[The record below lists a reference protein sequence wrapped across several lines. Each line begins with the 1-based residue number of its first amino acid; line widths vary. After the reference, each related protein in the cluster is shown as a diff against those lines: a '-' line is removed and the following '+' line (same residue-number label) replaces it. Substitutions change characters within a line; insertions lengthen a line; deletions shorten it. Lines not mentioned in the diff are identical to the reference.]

1 MEEHE
6 KNMKKQIL
14 DVKRIEVKHL
24 ISISGK
30 LYLIENLK
38 KILNEDTYGENGYY
52 NVRSLYFD
60 NENDQDY
67 IDKLENAEIRKGIRL
82 RIYTPMDKMAKL
94 EIKRKNK
101 DNQQKSSLKITRS
114 DAIEII
120 NGNYEVLKK
129 YSTPVADE
137 LYKVMIEENY
147 RPVTVINY
155 HRKAFDSRSL
165 GIRITI
171 DSNITYNNYEFDIFD
186 EKLPLYNLSS
196 VGENVLEIKTENNI
210 PEYLE
215 EILDKV
221 PKIGKPSSKYKR
233 SRFLLS
239 AI

>member
-1 MEEHE
+1 
-6 KNMKKQIL
+6 MKKQTL
-14 DVKRIEVKHL
+14 DVKRIEMKHL

-82 RIYTPMDKMAKL
+82 RIYTPMDKTAKL
-94 EIKRKNK
+94 EIKRKNG
-101 DNQQKSSLKITRS
+101 DNQQKSSLKIKRN

-129 YSTPVADE
+129 YSTPVANE
-137 LYKVMIEENY
+137 LYKIMIKENY
-147 RPVTVINY
+147 RPVTVVNY
-155 HRKAFDSRSL
+155 HRKAFDSRTL
-165 GIRITI
+165 GVRITI
-171 DSNITYNNYEFDIFD
+171 DSNITYNNYEFNIFD

-196 VGENVLEIKTENNI
+196 IGENVLEIKLENDM
-210 PEYLE
+210 PKS
-215 EILDKV
+215 LDKILNEV

-233 SRFLLS
+233 SRLLLT